1 MLKDWTHA
9 LFIENLNTTFALQHP
24 HWGLVTVEL
33 VSVSDL
39 RETPRQRM
47 FSVIFRGPLD
57 QPLEQGMYPVV
68 HEIMGT
74 ESLFLVPIA
83 READGFRYEAVFNNL
98 VQ

>member
-9 LFIENLNTTFALQHP
+9 LFTENQNTRFVVQSLQ
-24 HWGLVTVEL
+24 GMNVAIEL

-47 FSVIFRGPLD
+47 FSLIFRGPLD
-57 QPLEQGMYPVV
+57 QPLEQGMYPLT
-68 HEIMGT
+68 HEKMGT
-74 ESLFLVPIA
+74 DSLFLVPVA
-83 READGFRYEAVFNNL
+83 CEADGFRYEVIFNNL

>member
-9 LFIENLNTTFALQHP
+9 SFTENQNTSFVVGHP
-24 HWGLVTVEL
+24 HWGNVTVEL
-33 VSVSDL
+33 VNVSEL

-47 FSVIFRGPLD
+47 FSLVFRGPLD
-57 QPLEQGMYPVV
+57 QPLAQGLYPMA
-68 HEIMGT
+68 HETMGT

-83 READGFRYEAVFNNL
+83 REVDGFRYEAVFNNL

>member
-9 LFIENLNTTFALQHP
+9 LFAENRNSTFALQHSQ
-24 HWGLVTVEL
+24 WGNVTVEL
-33 VSVSDL
+33 ISVSEL

-47 FSVIFRGPLD
+47 FSLVFRGPLD
-57 QPLEQGMYPVV
+57 RPLEQGLHPMT
-68 HEIMGT
+68 HETMGT

>member
-1 MLKDWTHA
+1 MLKDWTHT
-9 LFIENLNTTFALQHP
+9 LFTENQNTNFVVEHNQ
-24 HWGLVTVEL
+24 WGNVTLEL

-47 FSVIFRGPLD
+47 FSLIFRGPQD
-57 QPLEQGMYPVV
+57 QPLEQGLYSII
-68 HEIMGT
+68 HEKMGN